1 MICLATQILL
11 VIMLNNLYEVLIYFQ
26 IVFYSDENQTGNDH
40 EVEKNIEEILH
51 FGHESML
58 KVWKVNTVSS

>member
-1 MICLATQILL
+1 
-11 VIMLNNLYEVLIYFQ
+11 MLNNLYEVLIYFQ